1 MHGIVSQARQAY
13 PREAYKSL
21 QRHYRKQISYN
32 LFIMRTIENNEDI
45 EELKLYI
52 LFMTWQARG
61 LTEMSQF
68 CIVIMT
74 FCGSQV
80 LLASFGL
87 AGT

>member
-1 MHGIVSQARQAY
+1 MGLY
-13 PREAYKSL
+13 PK
-21 QRHYRKQISYN
+21 QDRHIQEKHINLCRDITGRQISYN
-32 LFIMRTIENNEDI
+32 LFIMRAIENNEDT

-52 LFMTWQARG
+52 LFMTWQAQG

-74 FCGSQV
+74 FCSSQV

>member
-1 MHGIVSQARQAY
+1 
-13 PREAYKSL
+13 
-21 QRHYRKQISYN
+21 
-32 LFIMRTIENNEDI
+32 MRAIENNEDI

-52 LFMTWQARG
+52 LFMTWQAQG

>member
-1 MHGIVSQARQAY
+1 
-13 PREAYKSL
+13 
-21 QRHYRKQISYN
+21 
-32 LFIMRTIENNEDI
+32 MRAIENNEDT

-52 LFMTWQARG
+52 LFMTWQAQG

-68 CIVIMT
+68 CIVIIT